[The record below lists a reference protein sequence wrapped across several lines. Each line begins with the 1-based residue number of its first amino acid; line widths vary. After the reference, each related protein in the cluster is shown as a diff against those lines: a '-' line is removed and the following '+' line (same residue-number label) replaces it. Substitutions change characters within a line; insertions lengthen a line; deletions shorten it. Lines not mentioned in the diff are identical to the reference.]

1 MNSLIKIGIAL
12 EIVAFVFEIWYL
24 YTWLGGVG
32 ATVGFILFPAVWAVL
47 PFIMLFRSGIWFPL
61 VITLLPFVLGFFKLN
76 TEE

>member
-32 ATVGFILFPAVWAVL
+32 AAVGFILFPAVWTVL